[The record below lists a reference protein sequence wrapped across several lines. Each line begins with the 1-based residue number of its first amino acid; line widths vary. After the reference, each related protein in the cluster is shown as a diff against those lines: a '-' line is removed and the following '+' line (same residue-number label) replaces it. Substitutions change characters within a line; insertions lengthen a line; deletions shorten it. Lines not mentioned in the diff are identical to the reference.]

1 MFWGF
6 GRSFS
11 TSEGDFYNSSSPRIR
26 QTRIQG
32 FPLPRDL
39 PGLIW
44 RSIKK
49 VNFETEGN
57 FLWVHH
63 LRKFILARRSFGSW
77 LGSLHVYF
85 PVLRYCSLSSGPGN
99 SASTDLRLVPWSG
112 TLGRILTFSPK
123 GAPVRGNPLTNL
135 VVLWSC
141 GCGFSSLWIRES
153 WSGVQIQLL
162 LRTSVLKVYTLAF
175 WHGTGCRKIFGAY
188 PFLHEYIFSISSLQV
203 LLPLSWDFC
212 MICRMLCGLFK
223 MRQIMQQAYKKL
235 CISSLTWTNLLT
247 GRIATYLI

>member
-1 MFWGF
+1 MRFSLSFITRETGF
-6 GRSFS
+6 GQSRQLMC
-11 TSEGDFYNSSSPRIR
+11 SEVLEGPFLPQKEIFIILQVQESCKSEYRDFLYLAICLDWSE
-26 QTRIQG
+26 
-32 FPLPRDL
+32 DL
-39 PGLIW
+39 SRKFNL
-44 RSIKK
+44 
-49 VNFETEGN
+49 ETEGN

-99 SASTDLRLVPWSG
+99 SASTDLRLVPCSG

-162 LRTSVLKVYTLAF
+162 LRTSVLKV
-175 WHGTGCRKIFGAY
+175 
-188 PFLHEYIFSISSLQV
+188 
-203 LLPLSWDFC
+203 
-212 MICRMLCGLFK
+212 
-223 MRQIMQQAYKKL
+223 
-235 CISSLTWTNLLT
+235 
-247 GRIATYLI
+247 